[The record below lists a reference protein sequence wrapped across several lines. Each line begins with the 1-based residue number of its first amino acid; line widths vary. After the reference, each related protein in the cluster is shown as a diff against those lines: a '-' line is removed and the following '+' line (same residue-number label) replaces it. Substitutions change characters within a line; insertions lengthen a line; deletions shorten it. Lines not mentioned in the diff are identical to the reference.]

1 MGKLLDIF
9 LIVNVLDNP
18 VPLIWITTP
27 LGLARG
33 IDIVAHKARTKAKMS
48 VGFVGVD
55 SRINDIIFDFDPKD
69 KHTFKKELL
78 KYMTILN
85 KI

>member
-1 MGKLLDIF
+1 
-9 LIVNVLDNP
+9 
-18 VPLIWITTP
+18 
-27 LGLARG
+27 
-33 IDIVAHKARTKAKMS
+33 MS